1 MKGMLIMKIA
11 AVHMDTI
18 LADVNAN
25 MENTKKRIQ
34 EAVKD
39 GAELVLFP
47 EFFTTGFAF
56 TPKLLDAVLKYE
68 NPQIKLSKWAK
79 EFNVIIGGSY
89 LVFNGEDTLNTFSLT
104 FPNGQVFTHSKDIPT
119 IFEHSSYTYGDEN
132 NVLETP
138 IGNIGVALCWEQ
150 IRYDT
155 VRRMIGR
162 VDLVLAGSCW
172 WGFCEDDPK
181 ELQSLSKEHQ
191 DMAVN
196 APIELAKILQVPVI
210 HSSHF
215 ATFTGLNFLKGEKKQ
230 TRTIMGATQI
240 INETG
245 DVIARRLYNEEAGL
259 ISSDVKYNTLPK
271 QAGTIKTNE
280 YWIPKMPP
288 EYLKFWEIINPMCE
302 KYYKSVS
309 RPYYQ
314 KNNSIH
320 TQAK

>member
-1 MKGMLIMKIA
+1 MKIA

-25 MENTKKRIQ
+25 MENVKKRIQ

-39 GAELVLFP
+39 RAELVLFP

-104 FPNGQVFTHSKDIPT
+104 FPDGQVFTHSKDIPT
-119 IFEHSSYTYGDEN
+119 LIEHFSYTYGDEN

-150 IRYDT
+150 IRYNT
-155 VRRMIGR
+155 LKRMIGK
-162 VDLVLAGSCW
+162 VDLVLTGSCW
-172 WGFCEDDPK
+172 WGFCEDDAK
-181 ELQSLSKEHQ
+181 ELQKLSEEHN
-191 DMAVN
+191 DIAVN
-196 APIELAKILQVPVI
+196 APITLAKMLHVPVI

-215 ATFTGLNFLKGEKKQ
+215 ATFTGLNFPKGDKEQ

-240 INETG
+240 INKAGT
-245 DVIARRLYNEEAGL
+245 VICRRLYNEEPG
-259 ISSDVKYNTLPK
+259 IIISDVTYNTLPK
-271 QAGTIKTNE
+271 KVETIKTTD
-280 YWIPKMPP
+280 YWIPKMAP
-288 EYLKFWEIINPMCE
+288 EYLKLWETINPICE

-309 RPYYQ
+309 KPYYK
-314 KNNSIH
+314 KNNIV
-320 TQAK
+320 